1 MELPSLGPGKR
12 EIMTRYIKAL
22 LSELGILEESEEM
35 RAVELRAHA
44 TEFVYG
50 DAAHLQS
57 LAAEQW
63 PDLDWRIE
71 HVRTGRYIVKG
82 KRKPNPR

>member
-1 MELPSLGPGKR
+1 V
-12 EIMTRYIKAL
+12 TRYIKAP
-22 LSELGILEESEEM
+22 LSELGVLEKTEEL
-35 RAVELRAHA
+35 RTVELRAHA
-44 TEFVYG
+44 TELLYG
-50 DAAHLQS
+50 DAAHLQG

-82 KRKPNPR
+82 KPKLR